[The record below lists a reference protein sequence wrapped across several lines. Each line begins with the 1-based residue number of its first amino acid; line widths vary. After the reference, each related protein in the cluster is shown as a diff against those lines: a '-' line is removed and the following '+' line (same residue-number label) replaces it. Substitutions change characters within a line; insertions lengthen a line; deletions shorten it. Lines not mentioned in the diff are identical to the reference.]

1 MSEYKKLT
9 ESKFQMYYGSN
20 QNIQSN
26 AKDLRKQETK
36 AEEILWNYLK
46 NRQILGL
53 KFRRQHP
60 IDIFIADFYCHEKRL
75 VIEVDGEIHNTPDN
89 KIYDLSRTDELNNHN
104 IKVIRFTN
112 HQVINNV
119 KEVISEIKKFI
130 QFDCDSLS

>member
-36 AEEILWNYLK
+36 AEENLWNYLK

-60 IDIFIADFYCHEKRL
+60 KDIFIADFYCHEKRL

-89 KIYDLSRTDELNNHN
+89 KIYDLNRTDELNNHN

-130 QFDCDSLS
+130 QFNCES

>member
-36 AEEILWNYLK
+36 AEENLWNYLK

-89 KIYDLSRTDELNNHN
+89 KIYDLNRTDELNNHN

-130 QFDCDSLS
+130 QFDCDS